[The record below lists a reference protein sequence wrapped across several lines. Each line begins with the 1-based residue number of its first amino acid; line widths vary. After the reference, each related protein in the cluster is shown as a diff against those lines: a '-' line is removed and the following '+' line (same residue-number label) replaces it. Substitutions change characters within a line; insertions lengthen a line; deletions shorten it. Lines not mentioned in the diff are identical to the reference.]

1 MLNWFNTNKD
11 QLYSEPRVNSYICA
25 RLVLARS
32 KMEKDAQG
40 KATNQKCRIKNSI
53 LNYNDEIISPPSTT
67 IATKK
72 EKLHLPRDLSNNT
85 KEKNE

>member
-1 MLNWFNTNKD
+1 
-11 QLYSEPRVNSYICA
+11 
-25 RLVLARS
+25 
-32 KMEKDAQG
+32 MEKDAQG

-72 EKLHLPRDLSNNT
+72 EKLHLPRGLCFHP
-85 KEKNE
+85 KEKNEKNI

>member
-1 MLNWFNTNKD
+1 
-11 QLYSEPRVNSYICA
+11 
-25 RLVLARS
+25 
-32 KMEKDAQG
+32 MEKDAQG
-40 KATNQKCRIKNSI
+40 KATNEKCRIKNSI

-72 EKLHLPRDLSNNT
+72 EKLHLPRCIFIST